1 MIDWL
6 TLLNKGE
13 LDIKLGSKY
22 SKQILYNMMDV
33 GMSVSLKLLTAQKI
47 KSFILDISNKRDQ
60 IHRKLQIGPHLRKK
74 S

>member
-1 MIDWL
+1 MI
-6 TLLNKGE
+6 
-13 LDIKLGSKY
+13 
-22 SKQILYNMMDV
+22 DV

>member
-13 LDIKLGSKY
+13 LDNKLGSKY

-33 GMSVSLKLLTAQKI
+33 GTRVSLKLLTAQKI